1 MAETTPRTPRRRPRK
16 APVGGSPARQA
27 PQTESNEN
35 GKSKA
40 RAHALY
46 HVFLEDAGDGS
57 LRLLGQYK
65 GRNASE
71 AIEAYSGE
79 GNDVQG
85 ITFVVVPDRNLARV
99 KADVETK
106 TKVKLSAA

>member
-1 MAETTPRTPRRRPRK
+1 MVLTR
-16 APVGGSPARQA
+16 
-27 PQTESNEN
+27 
-35 GKSKA
+35 
-40 RAHALY
+40 
-46 HVFLEDAGDGS
+46 
-57 LRLLGQYK
+57 LGQYK

-71 AIEAYSGE
+71 AIEAYSDA

-106 TKVKLSAA
+106 TKVKLSVA